1 MLEASQ
7 WDPRLLELFQ
17 QVEADL
23 RELLAVPDEYAV
35 FFLHGGASNQFA
47 MIPMNLLRGRDRADY
62 LHTGLWSGKA
72 AEEARRYATVNV
84 AGSGTGSGEGWR
96 QGSKTYKRT
105 LANLSHWPPQ
115 KIETF
120 RRLLQDQPL
129 VSPHDLFCTRQ
140 TLPHGHV
147 EAVLMAMRQL
157 GLDSLLAAKR
167 CRQRDLVMAMVASR
181 LLHPCSKLAT
191 TREWHTTTLAQELSV
206 ADATEDDLYQAMDWL
221 LERQP
226 RIEKKL
232 AARHLSEDCLVL
244 YDVSSSYYEGR
255 TCPLA
260 QYGHDRDGKKGLPII
275 VYGVMTDGEGR
286 PIAVE
291 VYPGNT
297 GDPTTVAD
305 QVEKLRDRFQL
316 SRVVLVGDRGMLTQP
331 QIDKMKTHSGLGWIT
346 ALTSVAI
353 RGLLEAGALQLS
365 LLDETNLAEITSPD
379 YPGER
384 LMVCHNPL
392 LEEER
397 GRKRRELLE
406 ATETALGKV
415 SQQVARRKKKPLKEA
430 EIALKVGKVLGHYKM
445 GKHFLYTIGEGKL
458 QWSRR
463 EQMIEQEAKLDGIYV
478 IRTSESAERLSAA
491 DTVRSYK
498 SLAQVERAF
507 RTLKGVDLL
516 IRPIRHRTEDR
527 VPAHIFL
534 CLLAYYVEWHLRR
547 AWAPLL
553 FEDEQLAELRRQR
566 DPILPATGSPSA
578 QQKKLTRQT
587 ADGFPVHSFA
597 TLMAELAGRARVT
610 YGLKSDGSAPSF
622 QQVPEP
628 TPLQAKA
635 YALLALLP
643 VAGN

>member
-1 MLEASQ
+1 MYIET
-7 WDPRLLELFQ
+7 
-17 QVEADL
+17 
-23 RELLAVPDEYAV
+23 VPNRHSPPA
-35 FFLHGGASNQFA
+35 
-47 MIPMNLLRGRDRADY
+47 ILLR
-62 LHTGLWSGKA
+62 
-72 AEEARRYATVNV
+72 
-84 AGSGTGSGEGWR
+84 EGWR
-96 QGSKTYKRT
+96 EGSRTRKRT
-105 LANLSHWPPQ
+105 LANLSHWPQQ

-120 RRLLQDQPL
+120 RRLLQDEPL
-129 VSPHDLFCTRQ
+129 VSPQDLFSTQ
-140 TLPHGHV
+140 KTLPHGHV
-147 EAVLMAMRQL
+147 EAILMAVRKL
-157 GLDSLLAAKR
+157 SLDSTLSAKR
-167 CRQRDLVMAMVASR
+167 CRERDLVVAMIAAR

-191 TREWHTTTLAQELSV
+191 TREWHTTTLAEELAV
-206 ADATEDDLYQAMDWL
+206 TDATEEDLYRAMDWL
-221 LERQP
+221 LERQS

-244 YDVSSSYYEGR
+244 YDVSSSYYEGH
-255 TCPLA
+255 TCRLA
-260 QYGHDRDGKKGLPII
+260 RYGHDRDGKKGLPII

-286 PIAVE
+286 PIAIE

-297 GDPTTVAD
+297 GDSTTVAD

-331 QIDKMKTHSGLGWIT
+331 QIDKMKLRPGLGWIT
-346 ALTSVAI
+346 ALTSVAV
-353 RGLLEAGALQLS
+353 RGLVESGALQLS
-365 LLDETNLAEITSPD
+365 LLDEANLAEITSPD

-406 ATETALGKV
+406 ATEKALTKISKEV
-415 SQQVARRKKKPLKEA
+415 ERRTKKPLKEA
-430 EIALKVGKVLGHYKM
+430 EIALKVGKVLGRYKM
-445 GKHFLYTIGEGKL
+445 GKHFLYAIGEGKF
-458 QWSRR
+458 QCSRR
-463 EQMIEQEAKLDGIYV
+463 EHSIQEEAQLDGIYV
-478 IRTSESAERLSAA
+478 IRTSESAQHLSAA

-553 FEDEQLAELRRQR
+553 FEDEQLAQERRRR
-566 DPILPATGSPSA
+566 DPILPASGSPSA
-578 QQKKLTRQT
+578 QEKKLTRQT
-587 ADGFPVHSFA
+587 AEGFPVHSFE
-597 TLMAELAGRARVT
+597 TLMAELASRARVT
-610 YGLKSDGSAPSF
+610 YTLKSDAAAPSI

-635 YALLALLP
+635 YTLLGSLP

>member
-1 MLEASQ
+1 MYIET
-7 WDPRLLELFQ
+7 
-17 QVEADL
+17 
-23 RELLAVPDEYAV
+23 VPNRNSPPA
-35 FFLHGGASNQFA
+35 
-47 MIPMNLLRGRDRADY
+47 ILLR
-62 LHTGLWSGKA
+62 
-72 AEEARRYATVNV
+72 
-84 AGSGTGSGEGWR
+84 EGWR
-96 QGSKTYKRT
+96 EGSKTFKRT
-105 LANLSHWPPQ
+105 LANLSHWPKQ

-120 RRLLQDQPL
+120 RRLLQDEPL
-129 VSPHDLFCTRQ
+129 VSPQDLFCTHA

-147 EAVLMAMRQL
+147 EAVLMAMRKL

-167 CRQRDLVMAMVASR
+167 CRERDLVMAMIAAR

-191 TREWHTTTLAQELSV
+191 TREWHTTTLAEELSV
-206 ADATEDDLYQAMDWL
+206 VDATEEDLYRAMDWL
-221 LERQP
+221 LERQA

-232 AARHLSEDCLVL
+232 AARHLSDDCLVL
-244 YDVSSSYYEGR
+244 YDVSSSYYEGH

-305 QVEKLRDRFQL
+305 QVEKLRNRFQL
-316 SRVVLVGDRGMLTQP
+316 SRLVLVGDRGMLTQP
-331 QIDKMKTHSGLGWIT
+331 QIDKMKPHAGLGWIT
-346 ALTSVAI
+346 ALTSVAV
-353 RGLLEAGALQLS
+353 RALAESGALQLS
-365 LLDETNLAEITSPD
+365 LLDEINLAEITSPD

-406 ATETALGKV
+406 ATEKALTKISKEV
-415 SQQVARRKKKPLKEA
+415 ERRTKKPLKKA
-430 EIALKVGKVLGHYKM
+430 EIALKMGKVLGRYKM
-445 GKHFLYTIGEGKL
+445 GKHFLYTIGEGKF

-463 EQMIEQEAKLDGIYV
+463 EETIEEEARLDGIYV
-478 IRTSESAERLSAA
+478 IRTSESAKRLSAA

-553 FEDEQLAELRRQR
+553 FEDEQLVQERRRR
-566 DPILPATGSPSA
+566 DPILPASGSPSA
-578 QQKKLTRQT
+578 QAKKLTRQT
-587 ADGFPVHSFA
+587 AEGLPVHSFE
-597 TLMAELAGRARVT
+597 TLMAELASRARVT
-610 YGLKSDGSAPSF
+610 YTLKSDAAAPSI

-628 TPLQAKA
+628 TPLQARA
-635 YALLALLP
+635 YTLLGSLP